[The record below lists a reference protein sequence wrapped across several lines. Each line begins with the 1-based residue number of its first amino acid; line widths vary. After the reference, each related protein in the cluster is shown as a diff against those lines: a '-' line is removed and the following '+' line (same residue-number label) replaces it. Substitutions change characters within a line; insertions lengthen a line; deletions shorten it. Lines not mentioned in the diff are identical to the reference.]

1 MDYHSV
7 TSEESQF
14 VLHLK
19 AVSGKEEVVKKL
31 YSDHGVYYAG
41 DSGLDLFCIED
52 MTIPAKTFSVA
63 VPLGICTEAFYEK
76 ITRGNNSVDGIWSKT
91 RNIPS
96 SYYIYPKSSM
106 GSRSPLRL
114 SNSTGIVDSSYRGE
128 LKMYVDNISD
138 ESFTI
143 KKGQRYVQICG
154 PSLENITYKFVDSL
168 SETERGERGFGSS
181 GK

>member
-1 MDYHSV
+1 MENRIT

-14 VLHLK
+14 ILHIK
-19 AVSGKEEVVKKL
+19 PVAGKEDVVKEL
-31 YSDHGVYYAG
+31 YSDHGIYYDG
-41 DSGLDLFCIED
+41 DSGIDLFCIEE

-63 VPLGICTEAFYEK
+63 IPLGICTEAFYEK
-76 ITRGNNSVDGIWSKT
+76 TTRGNNNVGGVWSKT

-96 SYYIYPKSSM
+96 SYYIYPRSSM

-138 ESFTI
+138 ESFKI